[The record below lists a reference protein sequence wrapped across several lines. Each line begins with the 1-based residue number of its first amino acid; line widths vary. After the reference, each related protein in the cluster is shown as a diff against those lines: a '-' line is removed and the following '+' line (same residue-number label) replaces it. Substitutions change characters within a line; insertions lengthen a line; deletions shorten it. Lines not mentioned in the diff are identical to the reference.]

1 MSHTNSHYMSKGD
14 GPIIKVALNEWPRR
28 RRNGYIFRTEA
39 EFLAQAEGA
48 TPDRTD
54 DVDVVPTMDN
64 TKAEITAYLESHGY
78 DVDQNDTKA
87 EMLAAFEG

>member
-1 MSHTNSHYMSKGD
+1 MGNQCHYMSKND
-14 GPIIKVALNEWPRR
+14 GRIEKVNLNDWVRKRR
-28 RRNGYIFRTEA
+28 DGFVFRTEA
-39 EFLAQAEGA
+39 EYAAQQAGA
-48 TPDRTD
+48 TPDRDD